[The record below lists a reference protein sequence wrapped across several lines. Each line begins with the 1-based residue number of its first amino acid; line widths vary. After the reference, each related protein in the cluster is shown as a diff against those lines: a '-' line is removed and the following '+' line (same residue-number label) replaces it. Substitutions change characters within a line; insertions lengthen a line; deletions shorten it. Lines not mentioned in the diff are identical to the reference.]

1 MSEHPFA
8 VTLEAGSSR
17 ANLTGSW
24 RVERPVYVDRLP
36 PCNDAC
42 PAGEN
47 VQHWLYDAEA
57 GSYEAAWRS
66 LVEDNPLPATCGR
79 VCFHPCETACNRA
92 RLDEAVGIHAVER
105 FLGDAAVSRCWR
117 LPEPAAASGFRI
129 LVVGSGPAGLSAA
142 YHLARLGHEVVIH
155 EAAPAAGGMLRY
167 GIPAYR
173 LPRAV
178 LDAEIGAILDLGV
191 GLELNRAVTDIAAAK
206 AEGDFHAVYLAFG
219 AQLSRRAYIPAADS
233 ARVLDALA
241 FLASSEGA
249 EPAAIG
255 RRVVVYGG
263 GDTAMDAARS
273 ARRLGAAEAVIVY
286 RRTRERMP
294 AHDVEVEEALAE
306 GVSVRWLSTISR
318 VDEDKIVIEKMELD
332 AAGFPQPTGEYD
344 ELGADC
350 VILALG
356 QDADVVPIGDLAGV
370 EVNDGVVVVDDHMMT
385 GCPGVFAGGDMVR
398 AERTVTVAIGHGKK
412 AARSIDAWLAGKPE
426 HAGERHE
433 LAPFEDLNTWYY
445 ADAPRTVQPELEAVR
460 RQTGFEEVVGGLTE
474 SNALFEA
481 RRCMSCGNCFECDNC
496 YGVCPDNAVS
506 KLAAGDRYAFD
517 YDYCKG
523 CGICV
528 AECPCGAIVMVPEL
542 I

>member
-1 MSEHPFA
+1 VSEHPFA

-66 LVEDNPLPATCGR
+66 LIEDNPLPATCGR

-105 FLGDAAVSRCWR
+105 FLGDAATSRRWR

-142 YHLARLGHEVVIH
+142 YHLARFGHEVVIH

-286 RRTRERMP
+286 RRNRERMP

-412 AARSIDAWLAGKPE
+412 AARSIDAWLAGEPE

-506 KLAAGDRYAFD
+506 KLGAGDRYAFD

>member
-173 LPRAV
+173 LPRVV

-206 AEGDFHAVYLAFG
+206 VEGDFDAVYLAFG

-294 AHDVEVEEALAE
+294 AHDVEVEEAFAE

-344 ELGADC
+344 ELGADS

-356 QDADVVPIGDLAGV
+356 QDADVAPIGDLAGV
-370 EVNDGVVVVDDHMMT
+370 EVNDDGVVVDDHMMT

-528 AECPCGAIVMVPEL
+528 SECPCGAIVMVPEL

>member
-24 RVERPVYVDRLP
+24 RVERPAYVDRLP

-105 FLGDAAVSRCWR
+105 FLGDAAVSRRWR

-178 LDAEIGAILDLGV
+178 LDAEVGAIFDLGV
-191 GLELNRAVTDIAAAK
+191 GLVLNRAVTDIAAAK
-206 AEGDFHAVYLAFG
+206 AEGDFDAVYLAFG

-344 ELGADC
+344 ELGADS

-356 QDADVVPIGDLAGV
+356 QDADVAPIGDLAGV
-370 EVNDGVVVVDDHMMT
+370 EVNDGVVVDDHMMT

>member
-1 MSEHPFA
+1 VSEHPFA

-24 RVERPVYVDRLP
+24 RVERPAYVDRLP

-105 FLGDAAVSRCWR
+105 FLGDAAVSRRWR

-178 LDAEIGAILDLGV
+178 LDAEVGAIFDLGV
-191 GLELNRAVTDIAAAK
+191 GLVLNRAVTDIAAAK
-206 AEGDFHAVYLAFG
+206 AEGDFDAVYLAFG

-344 ELGADC
+344 ELGADS

-356 QDADVVPIGDLAGV
+356 QDADVAPIGDLAGV
-370 EVNDGVVVVDDHMMT
+370 EVNDGVVVDDHMMT

>member
-1 MSEHPFA
+1 
-8 VTLEAGSSR
+8 
-17 ANLTGSW
+17 
-24 RVERPVYVDRLP
+24 
-36 PCNDAC
+36 
-42 PAGEN
+42 
-47 VQHWLYDAEA
+47 
-57 GSYEAAWRS
+57 
-66 LVEDNPLPATCGR
+66 
-79 VCFHPCETACNRA
+79 
-92 RLDEAVGIHAVER
+92 
-105 FLGDAAVSRCWR
+105 
-117 LPEPAAASGFRI
+117 
-129 LVVGSGPAGLSAA
+129 
-142 YHLARLGHEVVIH
+142 
-155 EAAPAAGGMLRY
+155 
-167 GIPAYR
+167 
-173 LPRAV
+173 
-178 LDAEIGAILDLGV
+178 
-191 GLELNRAVTDIAAAK
+191 
-206 AEGDFHAVYLAFG
+206 
-219 AQLSRRAYIPAADS
+219 
-233 ARVLDALA
+233 
-241 FLASSEGA
+241 
-249 EPAAIG
+249 
-255 RRVVVYGG
+255 
-263 GDTAMDAARS
+263 
-273 ARRLGAAEAVIVY
+273 
-286 RRTRERMP
+286 MP

-344 ELGADC
+344 ELGADS

-356 QDADVVPIGDLAGV
+356 QDADVAPFGDLAGV

>member
-17 ANLTGSW
+17 TNLTGSW

-105 FLGDAAVSRCWR
+105 FLGDAATSRRWR

-206 AEGDFHAVYLAFG
+206 SEGDFAAVYLAFG

-263 GDTAMDAARS
+263 GDTAMDTARS
-273 ARRLGAAEAVIVY
+273 ARRLGAVEAVIVY

-344 ELGADC
+344 ELGADS

-356 QDADVVPIGDLAGV
+356 QDADVAPIGDLAGV
-370 EVNDGVVVVDDHMMT
+370 EVNDGVVVDDHMMT

-506 KLAAGDRYAFD
+506 KLAAGDRYAFN

>member
-105 FLGDAAVSRCWR
+105 FLGDAATSGRWR
-117 LPEPAAASGFRI
+117 LPEPAASSEFRI

-206 AEGDFHAVYLAFG
+206 AEGGFNAVYLAFG

-286 RRTRERMP
+286 RRTRDRMP

-356 QDADVVPIGDLAGV
+356 QEADVAPIGDLAGV
-370 EVNDGVVVVDDHMMT
+370 EVNDGGVVVDDHMMT

-412 AARSIDAWLAGKPE
+412 AARSIDAWLTGEPE

-506 KLAAGDRYAFD
+506 KLGAGERYAFD

>member
-24 RVERPVYVDRLP
+24 RVERPAYVDRLP

-105 FLGDAAVSRCWR
+105 FLGDAAVSRRWR

-178 LDAEIGAILDLGV
+178 LDAEVGAIFDLGV
-191 GLELNRAVTDIAAAK
+191 GLVLNRAVTDIAAAK
-206 AEGDFHAVYLAFG
+206 AEGDFDAVYLAFG

-294 AHDVEVEEALAE
+294 AHDVEVEEAFAE
-306 GVSVRWLSTISR
+306 GVRVRWLSTISR

-344 ELGADC
+344 ELGADS

-356 QDADVVPIGDLAGV
+356 QDADVAPIGDLAGV
-370 EVNDGVVVVDDHMMT
+370 EVNDGVVVDDHMMT